1 MKRKKS
7 QKKSFMSTWKNL
19 DLSYSKSIEK
29 THICLMRD
37 AEDNPNLDESD
48 EDVSLFDIYSLYKS
62 IYYKKIVS
70 YNAHI

>member
-1 MKRKKS
+1 
-7 QKKSFMSTWKNL
+7 
-19 DLSYSKSIEK
+19 
-29 THICLMRD
+29 MRD